1 MRTIKWTCTV
11 TEDWRWRSGS
21 EGNPTFPATDDNVR
35 TGTITLPPNP
45 DYWYPCV
52 ELHVNNN
59 SPWEPNGIVANAYL
73 RYFKDDEGDKVQA
86 IGVGHEHWQ
95 ADGPV
100 DARVSLM
107 EGYGFNVLAELQEQE
122 RPGPLHR

>member
-11 TEDWRWRSGS
+11 TGDWQWRSGN
-21 EGNPTFPATDDNVR
+21 EGYTTFPAKDDNIR

-52 ELHVNNN
+52 ELHVNTG
-59 SPWEPNGIVANAYL
+59 SSWEPAGIVGTACL

-86 IGVGHEHWQ
+86 LGVGHEHWEES
-95 ADGPV
+95 GPV
-100 DARVSLM
+100 DAQISRV
-107 EGYGFNVLAELQEQE
+107 EGYGFDVLVELQ
-122 RPGPLHR
+122 

>member
-11 TEDWRWRSGS
+11 TKDWRWRSGS
-21 EGNPTFPATDDNVR
+21 EGNPTFSAEDDNIR

-52 ELHVNNN
+52 ELHVDNN
-59 SPWEPNGIVANAYL
+59 SAWEPSGIIAHPYL

-86 IGVGHEHWQ
+86 IAVGHEHWE
-95 ADGPV
+95 DSGPV
-100 DARVSLM
+100 DARVSRV
-107 EGYGFNVLAELQEQE
+107 EGYGFDVLVELQ
-122 RPGPLHR
+122 